1 MSPEEN
7 KRANILCVI
16 SLACEVGPMFL
27 NGILSALLTVNGVWN
42 VGDAQAFMENIGG
55 VLSGLLF
62 IAGIVLLII
71 VRVKYPKNVFG
82 KVLMW
87 VYIVIGVIM
96 LLLMIAAMVFLMVAC
111 NACFQELQNCP
122 GFLF

>member
-16 SLACEVGPMFL
+16 SLACEVAPMFL

-42 VGDAQAFMENIGG
+42 VGDARAFMENIGG
-55 VLSGLLF
+55 VLSGLLC

-96 LLLMIAAMVFLMVAC
+96 LLLMIVAMIFLMAAC
-111 NACFQELQNCP
+111 NACVHELRNCS

>member
-16 SLACEVGPMFL
+16 SLACEVVPMFL
-27 NGILSALLTVNGVWN
+27 NGILSALLTVNGTWY
-42 VGDAQAFMENIGG
+42 VGDAQAFMESIGS

-96 LLLMIAAMVFLMVAC
+96 LLLVIAAMVFLMVAC
-111 NACFQELQNCP
+111 NACFQELRNCP